1 MSGTESRR
9 RISSRRFE
17 LRVQIGTL
25 VLIIVVVIACLVGIG
40 LILVHDAEEQDRAA
54 REATYIPPR

>member
-1 MSGTESRR
+1 MKRTKPRR

-25 VLIIVVVIACLVGIG
+25 VLIIVGVLACLVGIG
-40 LILVHDAEEQDRAA
+40 LILVHDAEERDRAA
-54 REATYIPPR
+54 RESTYIPPR